1 MNCAIHPEREATAY
15 CRTCGKP
22 MCAECTRSV
31 RGVLYCEDCLS
42 TLVSAGPTP
51 PANTP
56 SPVLA
61 TVLGFLPGLGAIFN
75 GEYVKGVIHVAIFAG
90 IIAMLHNPLSVGL
103 QTFFGV
109 SLACFYLY
117 MPIEAYRTARSRQV
131 AARGLLQPAMATAA
145 AGPAGAAGP
154 IASPAVAEGPA
165 VAAGAATSRQRPGY
179 FSPVTA
185 AVILITL
192 GILLLLANL
201 GFLAGKWFGHWWPA
215 ILVGVGIWLLWKR
228 FREPGAKGRT

>member
-31 RGVLYCEDCLS
+31 HGVLYCEDCLGKMAS
-42 TLVSAGPTP
+42 GAPMLPT
-51 PANTP
+51 NTP
-56 SPVLA
+56 SPLLA
-61 TVLGFLPGLGAIFN
+61 AVLGFIPGLGAIFN
-75 GEYVKGVIHVAIFAG
+75 GEYVKGIIHIAIFAG
-90 IIAMLHNPLSVGL
+90 IIAMLHNPLSAGM
-103 QTFFGV
+103 QTFFGI
-109 SLACFYLY
+109 SLGCFYFY
-117 MPIEAYRTARSRQV
+117 MPIEAYRTARTRQM
-131 AARGLLQPAMATAA
+131 AARGMWGPVKATAA
-145 AGPAGAAGP
+145 AGPPAAAESLIATGAP
-154 IASPAVAEGPA
+154 ASG
-165 VAAGAATSRQRPGY
+165 QRPGH

-201 GFLAGKWFGHWWPA
+201 GLLAGEWFGHWWPA

-228 FREPGAKGRT
+228 FWEPAAKGRT